1 MTMGSIGSIFNII
14 KEIDLGS
21 IKATSERPF
30 RLIVLGDYLLATEMA
45 TALSEEL
52 GKSGI
57 HPWVAVSTD
66 GAKAR
71 DGVPVIAAL
80 WVTPHVEP
88 DAADMSI
95 LQEMA
100 RSDIPVLTVVVS
112 ETAEQ
117 TMGAD
122 LVRRD
127 ETKRVLVRHLDHAV
141 MEKKVVPALV
151 EIIPME
157 WRVSVGRQLPPL
169 RGMIAY
175 SLVEETSRANAV
187 YATTTAVGEAIPG
200 LNIAL
205 TAADMLILTKNQLV
219 MAYKI
224 ALTAGKE
231 GKPLDVM
238 GEVAGVVGGG
248 FLLRQLARELV
259 GLIPVVGAIPKIAV
273 AYAGTWVMGRTV
285 SLWAMEGHRL
295 NPSEARRFYDE
306 AIANGRKLAEN
317 LLEKMKREEPKTL
330 PAPEGVNGTG
340 KGTALEVQPKQ
351 NWWERVKARFRRKP
365 NTEVVVANSEEK
377 PKRWW
382 HKLPFFRR

>member
-1 MTMGSIGSIFNII
+1 MTLGTVGSVFNII
-14 KEIDLGS
+14 KEIDLGA
-21 IKATSERPF
+21 IKTTSERPF
-30 RLIVLGDYLLATEMA
+30 RLLVLGDYLLATEMA
-45 TALSEEL
+45 TALSAEL
-52 GKSGI
+52 GKNGI
-57 HPWVAVSTD
+57 HPWIVVSTD
-66 GAKAR
+66 GAKAN
-71 DGVPVIAAL
+71 DGVPVIAAI
-80 WVTPHVEP
+80 WATSHVEP
-88 DAADMSI
+88 DAADMSV
-95 LQEMA
+95 LSDMVQA
-100 RSDIPVLTVVVS
+100 DIPVLTVVVS
-112 ETAEQ
+112 ETAGQ
-117 TMGAD
+117 TVGAE

-127 ETKRVLVRHLDHAV
+127 ETKRVIVPNLDHAV
-141 MEKKVVPALV
+141 MEKQVVPTLV
-151 EIIPME
+151 QIIPMD

-169 RGMIAY
+169 RGMVAY

-224 ALTAGKE
+224 ALAAGKE

-238 GEVAGVVGGG
+238 GEVAGVIGGG

-285 SLWAMEGHRL
+285 TLWAMEGHRL

-317 LLEKMKREEPKTL
+317 LLEKMKREEQKSL
-330 PAPEGVNGTG
+330 PAPESVNGTE
-340 KGTALEVQPKQ
+340 LVVQTKQ
-351 NWWERVKARFRRKP
+351 SWWERLKGRFRRQPK
-365 NTEVVVANSEEK
+365 TEIVASDTTFGTK

-382 HKLPFFRR
+382 QKLPFFRQ